1 MALSSITESV
11 SSVVYPQLLQ
21 LINVY
26 LVKYIDTGDRVT
38 DGIYTT
44 VFNALIAICL
54 TSACTAI
61 TYICNILFNYYKAL
75 YPSEEEKA
83 GTIIVGD
90 ILPLYKID
98 NIMKYK
104 YNISTETLG
113 NGYNF
118 SNVSAWAI
126 ETKKIDSVQ
135 VMGQSTPCVVKYPNS
150 SPFNE
155 DRHESLFLNMSR
167 DSKMKN
173 VHVPLVKYVNKNGTD
188 EYVWLCEKT
197 LYSNDIKV
205 LEKLIAE
212 FLKFSEPVQT
222 ITTPTTT
229 KRKCRIH
236 ELSEYKNG
244 SGDNRDG
251 LSAKGYVSLKIT
263 FDKIYFMDKTIL
275 LNWLHKFSTNS
286 MYPPNLCLQ
295 NKLGIL
301 LYGPQGTGK
310 TGCISAMANLLQRD
324 LVLVNSLAT
333 AGLYAKDNLETA
345 FKKTGSSSIIVM
357 DEFDYVI
364 TQTTKGDDIN
374 RSFQKKLLDAK
385 DEDAR
390 KKIFEE
396 MNESKKSTAIDI
408 PFILRLLDGVGDDEG
423 RIIIATTNNPEKINP
438 TFLRPGR
445 FDVKL
450 KLSYCTLNMFISIVQ
465 TVYFNIMD
473 ELDTDDE
480 LNRKVNIALKLNITP
495 LVLINNLVSTSS
507 IEELVDAL
515 STLEK
520 EEYLKTIG

>member
-1 MALSSITESV
+1 
-11 SSVVYPQLLQ
+11 
-21 LINVY
+21 
-26 LVKYIDTGDRVT
+26 
-38 DGIYTT
+38 
-44 VFNALIAICL
+44 
-54 TSACTAI
+54 
-61 TYICNILFNYYKAL
+61 
-75 YPSEEEKA
+75 
-83 GTIIVGD
+83 
-90 ILPLYKID
+90 
-98 NIMKYK
+98 
-104 YNISTETLG
+104 
-113 NGYNF
+113 
-118 SNVSAWAI
+118 
-126 ETKKIDSVQ
+126 
-135 VMGQSTPCVVKYPNS
+135 
-150 SPFNE
+150 
-155 DRHESLFLNMSR
+155 
-167 DSKMKN
+167 
-173 VHVPLVKYVNKNGTD
+173 
-188 EYVWLCEKT
+188 
-197 LYSNDIKV
+197 
-205 LEKLIAE
+205 
-212 FLKFSEPVQT
+212 
-222 ITTPTTT
+222 
-229 KRKCRIH
+229 
-236 ELSEYKNG
+236 
-244 SGDNRDG
+244 
-251 LSAKGYVSLKIT
+251 
-263 FDKIYFMDKTIL
+263 
-275 LNWLHKFSTNS
+275 

-480 LNRKVNIALKLNITP
+480 LSRKVNMALKLNITP

-515 STLEK
+515 SSLER